1 MFKNNRNQTTSRSVM
16 KKLLI
21 FAVSCFALI
30 AATVPQCVCACTSW
44 MVFSD
49 LTKNGTNILHKNRDA
64 AAKKLA
70 IYLSNPSS
78 PRKWVAL
85 SNDKNI
91 INSGINASGLAGAM
105 NSGELCIDPP
115 NTNKDGKGTPKIM
128 WVILESCD
136 TARQAVDKLKEILKS
151 GDYNHGKKGSTFF
164 FCDPNEGYVC
174 EITAKHCSV
183 QKIDNGYTVRA
194 NIWQNPGMYALS
206 RNTIKGHLNSSA
218 RAYMAIYHLNQA
230 IDKHGKVT
238 LPDIFDASRHCKMPK
253 ESSEKRSLCGKNTN
267 SGCTVEIDKENP
279 DVLSVLYATIG
290 PPRNTIYV
298 PVPVCAEKIH
308 PAMGDLKWST
318 AAWKRFDKLTYAAE
332 VPAEWTKFEIDSV
345 KKMNQ
350 AKENARK
357 LLKAGKR
364 TEAVKLM
371 NSTAEA
377 IWLEAAKLL
386 NI

>member
-1 MFKNNRNQTTSRSVM
+1 M

-21 FAVSCFALI
+21 FAVSCAALL
-30 AATVPQCVCACTSW
+30 AAVVPFESHACTSW

-49 LTKNGTNILHKNRDA
+49 LTKNNTNILHKNRDA
-64 AAKKLA
+64 PSKTLA
-70 IYLSNPSS
+70 IYLSKPTS

-85 SNDKNI
+85 SSSEDS

-105 NSGELCIDPP
+105 NSGELCINPP
-115 NTNKDGKGTPKIM
+115 NTNKNGKSTPKIM

-136 TARQAVDKLKEILKS
+136 TAAQAVAKLQEILKS
-151 GDYNHGKKGSTFF
+151 GDYNHGKRGSTFF

-183 QKIDNGYTVRA
+183 QRIDNGYTVRA
-194 NIWQNPGMYALS
+194 NIWQNPGMYAHS

-218 RAYMAIYHLNQA
+218 RAYMAMHLLNTA
-230 IDKHGKVT
+230 IDKNGKVSVT
-238 LPDIFDASRHCKMPK
+238 DAFDASRHCKMPE
-253 ESSEKRSLCGKNTN
+253 ESSEKRSLCGKTTN
-267 SGCTVEIDKENP
+267 SGATLEIDREHP

-298 PVPVCAEKIH
+298 PVPVCAEKIL
-308 PAMGDLKWST
+308 PAMGDLKWAN
-318 AAWKRFDKLTYAAE
+318 AAWKRFDKLGFGAD
-332 VPAEWTKFEIDSV
+332 VPAEWTKFEADSV

-350 AKENARK
+350 AKEEARK

-364 TEAVKLM
+364 ADAVKLM

-377 IWLEAAKLL
+377 IWNKAAKML